1 MPMQSFPPKKSC
13 LPYWKFQ
20 ARGVSMQY
28 ITVTQA
34 AKPFELKIKGE
45 RKILEKMPPIL
56 CINEYLERWV
66 EVV

>member
-34 AKPFELKIKGE
+34 ANPFELKIKGE

-56 CINEYLERWV
+56 CINEYLERRV

>member
-1 MPMQSFPPKKSC
+1 MQC
-13 LPYWKFQ
+13 
-20 ARGVSMQY
+20 

-34 AKPFELKIKGE
+34 ANPFELKIKGE